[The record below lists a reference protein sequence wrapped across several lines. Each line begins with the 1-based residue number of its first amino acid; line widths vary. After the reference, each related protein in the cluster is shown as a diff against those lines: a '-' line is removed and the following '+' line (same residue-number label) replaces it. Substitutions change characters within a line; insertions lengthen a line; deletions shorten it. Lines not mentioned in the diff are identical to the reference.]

1 MHNKRSFGS
10 LVGTAASIVMTVV
23 QTTHPSWLGNHPWIL
38 TASLL
43 FLCCSVLLFLTQFR
57 WFQRLL
63 LGIGE
68 AASQETQPGQRI
80 DQSVGRDNSG
90 RMFAAGTLNYH
101 EGSSKEAAALQGLPP
116 IRRPNLIAL
125 PLIQLERGTPFSV
138 GAAFEKNLPYVLPV
152 ENRIPEGI
160 GTKEVSG
167 VGSSIRFIRGGEGIA
182 FIPRAYWRN
191 SQYQTATIEVQAV
204 QSVVLGR
211 YLNRE
216 WIGYENSYRRPY
228 VYSIGGYDSFPN
240 PIPVRVPLSSGDITA
255 EVVLFDTE
263 SGDEY
268 LRVVYVIS
276 EAGDEAGDNDVKIR
290 RLT

>member
-1 MHNKRSFGS
+1 MPNKRTYGGM
-10 LVGTAASIVMTVV
+10 VGTAVGLVMTAI
-23 QTTHPSWLGNHPWIL
+23 QGIHPAWFGNHAWIL
-38 TASLL
+38 PASVIFLGFSLL
-43 FLCCSVLLFLTQFR
+43 LWLTQYE

-63 LGIGE
+63 GIGK
-68 AASQETQPGQRI
+68 AASQAAQSGDRI

-101 EGSSKEAAALQGLPP
+101 EGSSKEAAALQELPP

-276 EAGDEAGDNDVKIR
+276 EAGDNDVKIR